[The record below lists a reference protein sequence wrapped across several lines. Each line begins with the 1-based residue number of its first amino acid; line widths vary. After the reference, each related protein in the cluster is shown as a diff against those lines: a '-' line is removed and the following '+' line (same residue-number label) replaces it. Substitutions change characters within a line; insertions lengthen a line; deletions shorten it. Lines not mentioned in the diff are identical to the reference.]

1 MFMATHMPTYV
12 EQVKTR
18 NQALIKRMS
27 PITHDLTIKR
37 EKGKWVVTALAG
49 SAWRGLD
56 SVRWTLVSDDDDVT
70 AHFQFADMDLF
81 EKSPDLTPDKTA
93 KIAGTAKSLTL
104 KIDKDA
110 CRRTNPHYYAVW
122 IIDKKLKY
130 GGGYAVGPD
139 LNPPPEITVGP

>member
-1 MFMATHMPTYV
+1 MPTKMLTY
-12 EQVKTR
+12 EQQVKTR
-18 NQALIKRMS
+18 NQALIKKMN

-56 SVRWTLVSDDDDVT
+56 SVRWTLVSDDNDVT

-93 KIAGTAKSLTL
+93 IVGTPKSLTL

-122 IIDKKLKY
+122 IIDKKLKN
-130 GGGYAVGPD
+130 GGEYAVGPD
-139 LNPPPEITVGP
+139 RNPPPEINVGP